1 MKELNTEIACV
12 RLGSVYVVPVTSPEI
27 AMEFLRQNDA
37 VMASRPIT
45 VTTSMFSDGFLTA
58 VVAPW
63 GKQWKKMRKVLTHEI
78 LNPTR
83 LEWLRSKRK
92 EEADNLLQVVNNICK
107 SGSVVDVRLVSRHFT
122 GNILRRMMFNKRYYR
137 QGREDGG
144 PCVEEQ
150 EHIKALFTV
159 LLYVYA
165 LCVSD
170 YLPILKPLDLDGH
183 EKTVRNALNVIKKY
197 EDPIINERVEMW
209 KEGKRTEPEDLL
221 DVFISVK
228 DDNGKPLL
236 SVAEIK
242 AQITELF
249 LATLDNPSNIAEWAL
264 AEMLNQPEQLQ
275 KAVEELDR
283 VVGKER
289 LVEESD
295 IPNLSYVV
303 ACARESL
310 RLHPIAP
317 FNLPH
322 VAKEDLTVA
331 GYFIPKG
338 SQVLLSRLGLGR
350 NPRVW
355 EDPLRFNPERHFKDN
370 SHELGLA
377 EPGLRFISFTRGR
390 RGCMGGTLGT
400 LITVMLFARLLQG
413 FTWRIPP
420 ELEKIDLK
428 ENDRLFL
435 AKPLHVYAEP
445 RLPAH
450 LYPA

>member
-1 MKELNTEIACV
+1 
-12 RLGSVYVVPVTSPEI
+12 
-27 AMEFLRQNDA
+27 
-37 VMASRPIT
+37 
-45 VTTSMFSDGFLTA
+45 MFSFVYLLIAFLLFM
-58 VVAPW
+58 
-63 GKQWKKMRKVLTHEI
+63 QE
-78 LNPTR
+78 
-83 LEWLRSKRK
+83 
-92 EEADNLLQVVNNICK
+92 LL
-107 SGSVVDVRLVSRHFT
+107 
-122 GNILRRMMFNKRYYR
+122 
-137 QGREDGG
+137 
-144 PCVEEQ
+144 
-150 EHIKALFTV
+150 
-159 LLYVYA
+159 
-165 LCVSD
+165 
-170 YLPILKPLDLDGH
+170 
-183 EKTVRNALNVIKKY
+183 
-197 EDPIINERVEMW
+197 
-209 KEGKRTEPEDLL
+209 
-221 DVFISVK
+221 
-228 DDNGKPLL
+228 
-236 SVAEIK
+236 
-242 AQITELF
+242 

-413 FTWRIPP
+413 FTWSIPP